1 MGGGDTTAQTP
12 ERKRSDVI
20 GHCELTVAGCVAR
33 SVLDTIENR
42 FDLRAVC
49 RLDGPA
55 DRGSVSGTVLTVAG
69 VDQPA
74 VRALM
79 IMLWDSGHD
88 VLAMSTGVCGTAGA
102 EPRPG

>member
-1 MGGGDTTAQTP
+1 M
-12 ERKRSDVI
+12 I

-33 SVLDTIENR
+33 SVLDAIEDR
-42 FDLRAVC
+42 FDLRAVR
-49 RLDGPA
+49 RLDGPV
-55 DRGSVSGTVLTVAG
+55 DRGSVSGTVLTVAA

-79 IMLWDSGHD
+79 VMLWDSGHD
-88 VLAMSTGVCGTAGA
+88 VLAMSTGAFGTTGA